1 MKWQFVVGVVLL
13 VMLGGPVPSAQA
25 ARSPQRTANFVFHF
39 PPTAANAAAGLIRIA
54 EAERASLCVLY
65 DPCPRGPFEVR
76 LFSTLDSF
84 LEAQPPGSH
93 LDWATGLA
101 YPDGRVMHLRLDKG
115 LLLSLEETF
124 KHELSHLMLYAA
136 TGHQPPRWY
145 TEGLSILQAREDLIG
160 RFEAAAG
167 AAVTDSLLPLEDLS
181 RAFGGGTAERGL
193 AYAQSALFV
202 RRLHD
207 QHGDGAF
214 IQLHAGLVEGKSFSL
229 AFKEAF
235 GLHLREAFD
244 AWAGSLDL
252 PALGW
257 LLQNDW
263 WLWTAAGLL
272 FALAFAKVLWKKRR
286 DRRNAPPPEE
296 DWEWRR

>member
-1 MKWQFVVGVVLL
+1 MRCRAFSLLLFLALVVAPLAA
-13 VMLGGPVPSAQA
+13 LGATESL
-25 ARSPQRTANFVFHF
+25 RTPNFRFHF
-39 PPTAANAAAGLIRIA
+39 PASTANSAAGLAQIA
-54 EAERASLCVLY
+54 ERERAALCSLFA
-65 DPCPRGPFEVR
+65 DCPRGPFEVH
-76 LFSTLDSF
+76 LFSSLDSF
-84 LEAQPPGSH
+84 LAAQPQGSH

-145 TEGLSILQAREDLIG
+145 TEGLSILQAKEDLIG

-167 AAVTDSLLPLEDLS
+167 AAVTDSLIPLEGLS
-181 RAFGGGTAERGL
+181 KAFAGGTAERGL
-193 AYAQSALFV
+193 AYAQAALFV

-207 QHGDGAF
+207 EHGDQAF
-214 IQLHAGLVEGKSFSL
+214 LDLHRGLAEGKSFSL
-229 AFKEAF
+229 AFKDAF
-235 GLHLREAFD
+235 GVHLRDAFY
-244 AWAGSLDL
+244 AWAGSMDL

-263 WLWTAAGLL
+263 WLWSVAGLL
-272 FALAFAKVLWKKRR
+272 FALAFGRLLLKKRR